1 MKKYINTIF
10 IVSLLGLLSVSCD
23 NFLDIK
29 PKDRVIPENLDEYR
43 SLLTSGYRSFPN
55 TKAKT
60 ALRTDQLTIN
70 TNDFS
75 VANYKDIFLWKDI
88 DYAEE
93 TSTFDYD
100 MLYRTIFYA
109 NEVINS
115 GSKDIENSKAKE
127 QLLGEAYALRAYT
140 YFELINLF
148 AKPFEKTT
156 SSTLGVPLVLSIDV
170 ENTLK
175 RESLSKNYEQILNDI
190 RMAEKLLNVEVQPIE
205 VKYRF
210 SKLSLEALKAR
221 VFLYRQEYD
230 KALIAVN
237 KVLAINSSLLD
248 LNTSSKI
255 LPNQISSPENIQALD
270 YAINNVINRMAYVSE
285 DLISLYEKNN
295 DLRFSLYYSKDG
307 EKYKVVKGNKEEHK
321 CTFRVGELLLLKAEC
336 LYKEKKEE
344 EAKQV
349 LLTLAEKRYNTAGL
363 SIYKEKL
370 AKLSGQSFFVELQNE
385 RLRETAFEGYRWFD
399 LRRNNQKSITH
410 KFGEITEVLKSNDL
424 RYTIAFPRKAKK
436 ENPNLV
442 DK

>member
-10 IVSLLGLLSVSCD
+10 IVSLFGMLSVACD
-23 NFLDIK
+23 SFLDIK
-29 PKDRVIPENLDEYR
+29 PKDRVIPENLEEYR
-43 SLLTSGYRSFPN
+43 SLLTSGYSSFPD
-55 TKAKT
+55 TKAKAT
-60 ALRTDQLTIN
+60 LRTDELTIN

-75 VANYKDIFLWKDI
+75 VAHYKDIFLWKDI
-88 DYAEE
+88 DYVEE
-93 TSTFDYD
+93 TSEFDYD

-109 NEVINS
+109 NEVINT
-115 GSKDIENSKAKE
+115 GSKDIENTKSKE

-140 YFELINLF
+140 YFELVNLF
-148 AKPFEKTT
+148 AKPFDETA
-156 SSTLGVPLVLSIDV
+156 SSTLGVPLVLEIDV

-175 RESLSKNYEQILNDI
+175 RESLSKNYEQILADI
-190 RMAEKLLNVEVQPIE
+190 RMAESLLNVEVQPAE

-230 KALIAVN
+230 KALTAVN

-248 LNTSSKI
+248 LNTSSEI

-270 YAINNVINRMAYVSE
+270 YAINNVINRMSYASE
-285 DLISLYEKNN
+285 ALISLYEKNN

-307 EKYKVVKGNKEEHK
+307 DKYKIVKGNKEEHK

-336 LYKEKKEE
+336 LYKENKEE

-349 LLTLAEKRYNTAGL
+349 LLTLAEKRYNAEGFAG
-363 SIYKEKL
+363 YKENL
-370 AKLSGQSFFVELQNE
+370 AKLLGQSFFVELQNE

-410 KFGEITEVLKSNDL
+410 TFGEVTEILKANDL